1 MMDHQEATASL
12 DLFSEELV
20 NLCTIYNVQIEMEH
34 AKTKDELIEKLI
46 GRLKQVKRDASV
58 VHLMV
63 SKAIG
68 YQHEKLLGNSMDGT
82 IKLFESLNRNILAL
96 GQAEQVLR
104 KHEEPASAENTPERV
119 RFIVRDM

>member
-12 DLFSEELV
+12 DLFSKELV
-20 NLCTIYNVQIEMEH
+20 NLCTIYNVQIEMED
-34 AKTKDELIEKLI
+34 AKTKGELIEKLI
-46 GRLKQVKRDASV
+46 GRLKHVKRDASV

-68 YQHEKLLGNSMDGT
+68 YQHEKLLGNSDGT
-82 IKLFESLNRNILAL
+82 IKLLESLNRNILAL

-104 KHEEPASAENTPERV
+104 KHEEPASAENTPGGV

>member
-12 DLFSEELV
+12 DLFSKELV
-20 NLCTIYNVQIEMEH
+20 NLCTIYNVQIEMED

-46 GRLKQVKRDASV
+46 GRLKHVKRDASV

-68 YQHEKLLGNSMDGT
+68 YQHEKLLGNSDGT
-82 IKLFESLNRNILAL
+82 IKLLESLNRNILAL

-104 KHEEPASAENTPERV
+104 KHEEPASAENTPGGV

>member
-12 DLFSEELV
+12 DLFSKELV
-20 NLCTIYNVQIEMEH
+20 NLCTIYNVQIEMED

-82 IKLFESLNRNILAL
+82 IKLLESLNRSILAL

-104 KHEEPASAENTPERV
+104 KHEEPASAEDTPGRV

>member
-1 MMDHQEATASL
+1 MDHQEATASL
-12 DLFSEELV
+12 DLFSKELV
-20 NLCTIYNVQIEMEH
+20 NLCTIYNVQIEMED
-34 AKTKDELIEKLI
+34 AKTKGELIEKLI
-46 GRLKQVKRDASV
+46 GRLKHVKRDASV

-68 YQHEKLLGNSMDGT
+68 YQHEKLLGNSDGT
-82 IKLFESLNRNILAL
+82 IKLLESLNRNILAL

-104 KHEEPASAENTPERV
+104 KHEEPASAENTPGGV

>member
-12 DLFSEELV
+12 DLFSKELV
-20 NLCTIYNVQIEMEH
+20 NLCTIYNVQIEMED

-68 YQHEKLLGNSMDGT
+68 DQHEKLLGNSMDGT
-82 IKLFESLNRNILAL
+82 KLLESLNRNILAL

-104 KHEEPASAENTPERV
+104 KHEEPASAENTPGGV